1 VIYSILQQKILEST
15 SNKEMAK
22 KTIIIVIDNFARGGA
37 ETLLVGILPELNQC
51 YNVVLV
57 TLTDYC
63 DFRDDEII
71 SSQKYTLGFTNKF
84 AMIKCVQKLK
94 RIIRRHNPSIV
105 HAHLVFSSLIA
116 RIACPSSIPLVYTL
130 HNTLSKD
137 IFDKS
142 RILTFLEKNSIKK
155 KHSIIAVSSEV
166 LMDYKKTV
174 KKIKN
179 SFVLDNYIADPF
191 INQKITY
198 KEYSHFNQL
207 KLVAVGNIKVTKN
220 YRYLI
225 KAFTHLKQY
234 PVTLDIYGHDQGN
247 LLELL
252 QKEVAIYQLP
262 IIFKGKAINVHEL
275 LVNYDA
281 YVLPSMFEGF
291 GIAAVEAMAVGLP
304 LLLSDLTVLRT
315 VTMNNALFFDVN
327 HPMTFVI
334 LIKEIFEDKYDLNML
349 SEKGI
354 KIARNNYA
362 KEAHIKKLFSIYDE
376 IQLLN
381 NVK

>member
-1 VIYSILQQKILEST
+1 
-15 SNKEMAK
+15 M
-22 KTIIIVIDNFARGGA
+22 
-37 ETLLVGILPELNQC
+37 
-51 YNVVLV
+51 
-57 TLTDYC
+57 
-63 DFRDDEII
+63 
-71 SSQKYTLGFTNKF
+71 
-84 AMIKCVQKLK
+84 
-94 RIIRRHNPSIV
+94 
-105 HAHLVFSSLIA
+105 
-116 RIACPSSIPLVYTL
+116 
-130 HNTLSKD
+130 
-137 IFDKS
+137 
-142 RILTFLEKNSIKK
+142 
-155 KHSIIAVSSEV
+155 
-166 LMDYKKTV
+166 
-174 KKIKN
+174 
-179 SFVLDNYIADPF
+179 
-191 INQKITY
+191 
-198 KEYSHFNQL
+198 
-207 KLVAVGNIKVTKN
+207 
-220 YRYLI
+220 
-225 KAFTHLKQY
+225 
-234 PVTLDIYGHDQGN
+234 
-247 LLELL
+247 ELL